1 MGVRYLA
8 FDLTAALA
16 GALLYGLL
24 MLIAGLADFFLTGG
38 IVVLLL
44 VKKCGWVS
52 VSSRGT
58 PSSSLEVSVKIST
71 IAYLKVGKYVNRN
84 ESGNN

>member
-1 MGVRYLA
+1 MGVRYLT
-8 FDLTAALA
+8 FDLPAALA
-16 GALLYGLL
+16 GVFLYGLF

-58 PSSSLEVSVKIST
+58 PSSSLEVSVKISN
-71 IAYLKVGKYVNRN
+71 LSKKVGKYVNRN
-84 ESGNN
+84 ESGNT